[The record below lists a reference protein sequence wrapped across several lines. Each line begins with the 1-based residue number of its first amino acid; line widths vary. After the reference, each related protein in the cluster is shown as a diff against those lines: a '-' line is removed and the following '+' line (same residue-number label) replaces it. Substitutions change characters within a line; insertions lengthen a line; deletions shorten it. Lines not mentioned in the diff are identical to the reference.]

1 MIQRQFLDF
10 GGITH
15 SAGGRGRGGVC
26 WFLPRFFFKKKFPH
40 LCFFFD
46 LRGFNYLG
54 LVWFRVCMDGFAA
67 ADTAAGRKVDGRQSS
82 SLTPPTTLTI
92 SQLPQDI
99 RNENVFA
106 LYLPIN
112 SLPSFPYPRLP
123 SLARSLRS
131 LSLRLRKAKAQ
142 NGGEG
147 VSQSRDCPSRR
158 GGVWIR

>member
-40 LCFFFD
+40 LCFFD

-54 LVWFRVCMDGFAA
+54 LVWFRVCMDGFAV

-82 SLTPPTTLTI
+82 SLTPPPP
-92 SQLPQDI
+92 SPS
-99 RNENVFA
+99 
-106 LYLPIN
+106 PS
-112 SLPSFPYPRLP
+112 SLEIFETRMCSRCTYPLILFPP
-123 SLARSLRS
+123 SLTPIFPHSLVHSVHSRFAS
-131 LSLRLRKAKAQ
+131 GRRKPKM
-142 NGGEG
+142 EER
-147 VSQSRDCPSRR
+147 V
-158 GGVWIR
+158 

>member
-1 MIQRQFLDF
+1 M
-10 GGITH
+10 
-15 SAGGRGRGGVC
+15 
-26 WFLPRFFFKKKFPH
+26 
-40 LCFFFD
+40 D
-46 LRGFNYLG
+46 LRLLILLLEGRYYLIS
-54 LVWFRVCMDGFAA
+54 
-67 ADTAAGRKVDGRQSS
+67 KVFGHLGAKTHTNPRQAVRIPLKSVS
-82 SLTPPTTLTI
+82 RWKAKQLTYPPTTLTI